1 MACRS
6 ALSVIIAKTLIRVPM
21 PFSSLPEPLSPG
33 LCAAHDTLQD
43 PGALLVAC
51 FCAAWCGTCREYQP
65 RFEALSAQYQGRH
78 VFVWI
83 DIEDYPELCGDE
95 DIENFPT
102 LLICNRQHT
111 LFYGTMLPHIG
122 LLERLLTSLTEE
134 AATAKADAAAPVRP
148 VGTRTT
154 LPDIRAL
161 FAERAKRL
169 SPGTQAE

>member
-1 MACRS
+1 MPIY
-6 ALSVIIAKTLIRVPM
+6 ALPAP
-21 PFSSLPEPLSPG
+21 LPPG
-33 LCAAHDTLQD
+33 LPAAHDTLQD
-43 PGALLVAC
+43 PDALLVAC
-51 FCAAWCGTCREYQP
+51 FCAAWCGTCREYEP

-102 LLICNRQHT
+102 LLVCDSQRT
-111 LFYGTMLPHIG
+111 LFYGTMLPHIEH
-122 LLERLLTSLTEE
+122 LDRLLASLAEE
-134 AATAKADAAAPVRP
+134 RAVVNTGSVQHTRS

-161 FAERAKRL
+161 FEGQMEKTA
-169 SPGTQAE
+169 TQHTG

>member
-21 PFSSLPEPLSPG
+21 PPYALPAPLPPG
-33 LCAAHDTLQD
+33 LSAAYETLQD
-43 PGALLVAC
+43 PDALLVAC
-51 FCAAWCGTCREYQP
+51 FCAAWCGTCREYQS
-65 RFEALSAQYQGRH
+65 RFEALATLHQGRH

-102 LLICNRQHT
+102 LLVCDSRRT
-111 LFYGTMLPHIG
+111 LFYGTMLPHIEH
-122 LLERLLTSLTEE
+122 LDRLLVSLAEDSAMAKTN
-134 AATAKADAAAPVRP
+134 AARNEGPI
-148 VGTRTT
+148 GTRTT

-161 FAERAKRL
+161 FAGRAEKVA
-169 SPGTQAE
+169 TQHAD